1 MPLFFCARVRIAEVS
16 LDISFSGHYQVYE
29 EDAHYNEF
37 FSVIKSPAGNDDIDV
52 SIEVVD
58 SAMPDIV
65 DFRPC
70 FDGEAPW
77 KGFSNGEETLFSVNS
92 PDFGPPFLWM
102 RCASDYRNATI
113 HVNRENPLYLPQD
126 VRVRNPM
133 HYPLDQLLLMHLLA
147 LNSGA
152 LVHASSLA
160 IDGGAWLFPGRAGA
174 GKSTLFRQFSGRSDV
189 TGISDER
196 VALRKCGG
204 LFNVYGTPWP
214 GENHVA
220 RNIKAP
226 LAGICFMK
234 HSKSNEIKQ
243 ISAAEAVGRLLPVV
257 SIPWYDRQASDMVLS
272 FCDEL
277 LSAAPLYELS
287 FRPGPEA
294 AELVIETARR
304 TSRS

>member
-1 MPLFFCARVRIAEVS
+1 MSLSFCARVDIAEVN
-16 LDISFSGHYQVYE
+16 LDMSFSGHYQAYE
-29 EDAHYNEF
+29 EDVYYNDF
-37 FSVIKSPAGNDDIDV
+37 FSVIKSPAFNNDIDV
-52 SIEVVD
+52 AVEVVD
-58 SAMPDIV
+58 SAIPDITG
-65 DFRPC
+65 FSLF

-77 KGFSNGEETLFSVNS
+77 KGFSNGKETLFSVNS
-92 PDFGPPFLWM
+92 PDSGPPFLWM
-102 RCASDYRNATI
+102 KCAADYRNATI
-113 HVNRENPLYLPQD
+113 YVNRENPLYMPQGA
-126 VRVRNPM
+126 RVRNPM

-147 LNSGA
+147 LNSGS
-152 LVHASSLA
+152 LVHASSIA
-160 IDGGAWLFPGRAGA
+160 IDDRAWLFPGRAGA
-174 GKSTLFRQFSGRSDV
+174 GKSTLFRQFSGRPGV

-214 GENHVA
+214 GEDHVA

-234 HSKSNEIKQ
+234 HSVSNDIKR
-243 ISAAEAVGRLLPVV
+243 ISTAEAVGRLLPAV
-257 SIPWYDRQASDMVLS
+257 SIPWYDRQATDMILS

-277 LSAAPLYELS
+277 LSAVPLYEIT

-304 TSRS
+304 ATPS